1 MKPNHTPSTGSTQIR
16 AMQVLLAPVV
26 SEKSTLIGEKHNQYA
41 FRVLQ
46 DATKA
51 EVKAAI
57 EIFFKVDVSSVNMIN
72 IAGKKKRFAKGMG
85 RRRNVRKA
93 YVSLKDGQEIN
104 FSEAK

>member
-1 MKPNHTPSTGSTQIR
+1 MKSRTVSPSR

-26 SEKSTLIGEKHNQYA
+26 SEKSTMIGEKNNQYA

-57 EIFFKVDVSSVNMIN
+57 ETFF
-72 IAGKKKRFAKGMG
+72 
-85 RRRNVRKA
+85 
-93 YVSLKDGQEIN
+93 
-104 FSEAK
+104 

>member
-1 MKPNHTPSTGSTQIR
+1 MKSRTVSPSR

-26 SEKSTLIGEKHNQYA
+26 SEKSTMIGEKNNQYA

-57 EIFFKVDVSSVNMIN
+57 ETFFKVDVDSVNMIN
-72 IAGKKKRFAKGMG
+72 IAGKSKRFAKGVG
-85 RRRNVRKA
+85 RRRNKRTGTMIVARRK
-93 YVSLKDGQEIN
+93 K
-104 FSEAK
+104 K